1 MRIQV
6 VKEKDEVIEVND
18 VKYIVC
24 EDNSGGRY
32 TIYPKDHSLV
42 VAQPESENSISA
54 MTHEVRMITEDDR
67 RSIIGGIRCIKE
79 LLNKLE
85 ELV

>member
-1 MRIQV
+1 MRIQAV
-6 VKEKDEVIEVND
+6 NEKDEVIEINK

-32 TIYPKDHSLV
+32 TVYPKDHSLV
-42 VAQPESENSISA
+42 VAQPESENP

-67 RSIIGGIRCIKE
+67 RSIISGIRCIKE

>member
-6 VKEKDEVIEVND
+6 VKEKDEVIEVNN

-32 TIYPKDHSLV
+32 TVYPKDHSLV
-42 VAQPESENSISA
+42 VAQPESENP

-79 LLNKLE
+79 LLNNLE

>member
-1 MRIQV
+1 
-6 VKEKDEVIEVND
+6 
-18 VKYIVC
+18 
-24 EDNSGGRY
+24 
-32 TIYPKDHSLV
+32 
-42 VAQPESENSISA
+42 

>member
-6 VKEKDEVIEVND
+6 VKEKNEVIEVND

-32 TIYPKDHSLV
+32 TVYPKEHSLV
-42 VAQPESENSISA
+42 VAQPESENT
-54 MTHEVRMITEDDR
+54 MTHEVRMITENDR
-67 RSIIGGIRCIKE
+67 RSIIGGIKSIKE

>member
-1 MRIQV
+1 MRIQAV
-6 VKEKDEVIEVND
+6 NEKDEVIEINK

-32 TIYPKDHSLV
+32 TVYPEDHSLV
-42 VAQPESENSISA
+42 VAQPESENP

>member
-1 MRIQV
+1 MRIQAV
-6 VKEKDEVIEVND
+6 NEKDEVIEVNK

-32 TIYPKDHSLV
+32 TVYPKDHSLV
-42 VAQPESENSISA
+42 VAQPESENP

>member
-1 MRIQV
+1 MRIQI
-6 VKEKDEVIEVND
+6 VKEKNEVIEIND
-18 VKYIVC
+18 VKYIIC

-32 TIYPKDHSLV
+32 TVYPKEHSLV
-42 VAQPESENSISA
+42 VAQPESSNKIP
-54 MTHEVRMITEDDR
+54 MTHEVRMITENDR
-67 RSIIGGIRCIKE
+67 RSIIGGIRNIKE

>member
-6 VKEKDEVIEVND
+6 VKEKDEVIEVNN

-32 TIYPKDHSLV
+32 TVYPKDHSLV
-42 VAQPESENSISA
+42 VAQPESENP
-54 MTHEVRMITEDDR
+54 MTHEIRMITEDDR

>member
-1 MRIQV
+1 MRIQI
-6 VKEKDEVIEVND
+6 VKEKNEVIEIND
-18 VKYIVC
+18 VKYIIC

-32 TIYPKDHSLV
+32 TVYPKEHSLV
-42 VAQPESENSISA
+42 ITQPESSNQIP
-54 MTHEVRMITEDDR
+54 MTHEVRMITENDR
-67 RSIIGGIRCIKE
+67 RSIIGGIRNIKE